1 MALNVNMVEQLSDW
15 CLRSDTLVDVRATAR
30 RDFFGYNEPGEAH
43 YMEGAGDVN
52 SRERRFLGWFA
63 LTLKLPDGRRPA
75 EVAAAAILG
84 GSDLTSAIN
93 AIKGSRYVLA
103 MVAMVNPGR
112 GIILRLED
120 EEFTVDN
127 RQLSRL
133 LSRDDALC
141 THIIPTGRSGWLVGP
156 GWLQWPMRIM
166 PGMQAMLKKFQLSP
180 IDLERL
186 LQQRFESS
194 EDRPKIELPRDD
206 SLRTA
211 VARMTKAAKAEDRPN
226 LIMTLAQWKKLVLSH
241 MKSSQINDFSKDIV
255 NRVGKVNSIDELNKW
270 LGLAMNIWN
279 NTPQPDRG
287 GKSPFEIG
295 REYDTLSGG

>member
-1 MALNVNMVEQLSDW
+1 MTLNANIVEQLAEW
-15 CLRSDTLVDVRATAR
+15 CLRSDTLADIRAAAR
-30 RDFFGYNEPGEAH
+30 RDFFGYDEPGEAR
-43 YMEGAGDVN
+43 YMEGASDVT

-63 LTLKLPDGRRPA
+63 LTFKLSDGRSPA
-75 EVAAAAILG
+75 EVAAAAILS
-84 GSDLTSAIN
+84 GSELTSAIN
-93 AIKGSRYVLA
+93 SIKGSRYVLA

-112 GIILRLED
+112 GLILRLED

-133 LSRDDALC
+133 LNRDEALYA
-141 THIIPTGRSGWLVGP
+141 HIIPAGRRGWLVGP

-186 LQQRFESS
+186 LQQRKDPS
-194 EDRPKIELPRDD
+194 EDRPKAELPRDS
-206 SLRTA
+206 SLKAA
-211 VARMTKAAKAEDRPN
+211 VARMTKTAKAEGHEN
-226 LIMTLAQWKKLVLSH
+226 LIMTPAQWKKLVLSH
-241 MKSSQINDFSKDIV
+241 MKSSQITDFSKEIV
-255 NRVGKVNSIDELNKW
+255 NRVGKVNSVEEINKW

-287 GKSPFEIG
+287 GKSPFEIS
-295 REYDTLSGG
+295 REYDIQSGG